1 MPRNLWGTLL
11 AGLFLPLILSI
22 GFVVGWKYL
31 FKKDAL
37 VREHFNIHK
46 KVHVMSLIALFLGDY
61 RNWKV
66 LYTNVSP
73 ATKMLA
79 FKVQFKRYNRAWSF
93 ASLVSDGFLI
103 IVGASSMT
111 VGIQQG
117 LVLLQVIAVERIL
130 VSGALV
136 VLTITEWAYKS
147 KITAEDKRLIA
158 NYGQVEDESNLNAL
172 KKNGDDAN
180 NLDQDATLALEKSS
194 QLIEDQNGVSRSL

>member
-117 LVLLQVIAVERIL
+117 LVLLQVVAVERIL
-130 VSGALV
+130 ISGTLLF
-136 VLTITEWAYKS
+136 LTVTEWAYKS
-147 KITAEDKRLIA
+147 KINKEDKHRIA
-158 NYGQVEDESNLNAL
+158 NYGQVEDEYTLNAIQ
-172 KKNGDDAN
+172 KSGRGNG
-180 NLDQDATLALEKSS
+180 
-194 QLIEDQNGVSRSL
+194 